1 MNAIS
6 YLHTDTAGLADAQR
20 QAYNAAFHEL
30 GLRWHWDSSDYDCQ
44 MCVES
49 QRAHLRRY
57 VENQHP
63 HMLKV
68 YDAEFLVNAIQTT
81 MLGCLESAR
90 ADGANPALTNWAVL
104 QHGDV
109 GF

>member
-1 MNAIS
+1 MSTIS
-6 YLHTDTAGLADAQR
+6 YLQTDTAGLGETQR

-30 GLRWHWDSSDYDCQ
+30 GLRWHWDSSDYSCQ

-57 VENQHP
+57 VENHHP
-63 HMLKV
+63 HMLNA
-68 YDAEFLVNAIQTT
+68 YDADFLINAIQTT
-81 MLGCLESAR
+81 MQGYLQNAR
-90 ADGANPALTNWAVL
+90 GDDAPALPKWALL
-104 QHGDV
+104 QQHEV